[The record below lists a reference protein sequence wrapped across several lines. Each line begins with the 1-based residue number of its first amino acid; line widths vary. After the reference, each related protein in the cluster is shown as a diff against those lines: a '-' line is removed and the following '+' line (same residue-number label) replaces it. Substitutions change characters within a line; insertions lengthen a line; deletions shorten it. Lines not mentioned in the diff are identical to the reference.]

1 VRIVGFTMI
10 SLIDSQIFTALIRAE
25 SILSLLHYRGIV
37 DSNWNRED
45 IKQALNEVQKA
56 LSIVYNKKET
66 ND

>member
-1 VRIVGFTMI
+1 MRIVGFTMI